1 MEKHTQEI
9 SEVKMN
15 LDKEKQKCVKLE
27 EYVTKIF
34 KPKKELET
42 EKDKSLNM
50 DELKKNLESKKIYK
64 DINEIISQNKIW

>member
-15 LDKEKQKCVKLE
+15 LDKEKQKYVKLE
-27 EYVTKIF
+27 EYVTKIS
-34 KPKKELET
+34 KLKKELET

-50 DELKKNLESKKIYK
+50 DELKKNLESKKITK
-64 DINEIISQNKIW
+64 HINEIISQNKIW